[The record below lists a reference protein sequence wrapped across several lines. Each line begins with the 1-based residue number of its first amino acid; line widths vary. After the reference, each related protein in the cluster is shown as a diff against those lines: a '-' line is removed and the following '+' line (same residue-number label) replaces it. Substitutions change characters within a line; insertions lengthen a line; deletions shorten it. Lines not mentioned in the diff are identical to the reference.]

1 MLKQPYSTNKNVC
14 LPQLCVSFRWIA
26 SLFCKKH
33 SVTWNS
39 NSSIQWKLYWLAK
52 LFATL
57 IDENA
62 DITDLEKFHHLRS
75 SLSEAAL
82 ATISSLE
89 INGSNYR
96 EAISL
101 MKPRFYKILHFQT
114 HIKEIFALKVDE
126 NDSAQGLRSL
136 SDNINSHLRA
146 LSTMSTKEQF
156 ADGFLIYEC

>member
-1 MLKQPYSTNKNVC
+1 MRMPIL
-14 LPQLCVSFRWIA
+14 L
-26 SLFCKKH
+26 
-33 SVTWNS
+33 
-39 NSSIQWKLYWLAK
+39 
-52 LFATL
+52 
-57 IDENA
+57 
-62 DITDLEKFHHLRS
+62 KFHNVRS

-82 ATISSLE
+82 ATIFSLE

-101 MKPRFYKILHFQT
+101 LKTRFDDKILHFQK
-114 HIKEIFALKVDE
+114 HKKEIFALKVDE